1 MQVQIAQ
8 QRELVTV
15 PAYELE
21 FERRFKQISLQ
32 YVNHE
37 ITEAVYHQLWT
48 DTEVQ
53 RDEARKSLAK

>member
-15 PAYELE
+15 PAFELDY
-21 FERRFKQISLQ
+21 ERRFKQISLQ
-32 YVNHE
+32 YVNQE

-48 DTEVQ
+48 DTEMQ
-53 RDEARKSLAK
+53 RDEARKSAGK